1 MFDNEMLCEFPINY
15 IQEKTMGI
23 FTGDFIL
30 IGAGSG
36 TGKSTLS
43 RLITM
48 SAKKQGVPVVLYSL
62 ENQPGTFVREETR
75 MAYNADTG
83 SCINERA
90 FKQAHHDDPKRYE
103 KYRRAVFEES
113 QKTNADGL
121 KLFKLHESVSDS
133 NWDINK
139 ILHSMAEEYEQG
151 YRLFI
156 IDHIDMLITDP
167 RNEITQTYSNM
178 NKLWAFVASKNIAL
192 ITFSQLSGSMREGVL
207 APSDEDLRGSKTKG
221 QRATAV
227 ITLARH
233 DYGYYISGSAPKA
246 SPTYVRL
253 AKFRDGKTGCAIVF
267 FENDHYLPYGEK
279 EVLCNKTG
287 TLVDGVNQE
296 KLVQFKINQNR
307 PAENQKKPK

>member
-1 MFDNEMLCEFPINY
+1 MFDNEKLCDWPISY
-15 IQEKTMGI
+15 LQDKTMGI
-23 FTGDFIL
+23 FTGDLIL
-30 IGAGSG
+30 VGAGSG
-36 TGKSTLS
+36 CGKSTLS

-90 FKQAHHDDPKRYE
+90 FKQAHHDNPARYE
-103 KYRRAVFEES
+103 KYRRQVYEES
-113 QKTNADGL
+113 NRATESGL

-133 NWDINK
+133 NWDVNK
-139 ILHSMAEEYEQG
+139 VIHSMSEEYEQG

-167 RNEITQTYSNM
+167 RNELTQTYSNM

-192 ITFSQLSGSMREGVL
+192 ITFSQLAGSMREGVL

-227 ITLARH
+227 ITLSRH
-233 DYGYYISGSAPKA
+233 DYGYYILGSNPHAA
-246 SPTYVRL
+246 PTYVRL

-267 FENDHYLPYGEK
+267 FENGEYIDYYQ
-279 EVLCNKTG
+279 EILCNKTG
-287 TLVDGVNQE
+287 TLVDGLNQE
-296 KLVQFKINQNR
+296 QLVKFKIQ
-307 PAENQKKPK
+307 QGSKK